1 MGNAKQNAKLKS
13 QNSKPMKKFL
23 VRIWPY
29 LVIVTIWFI
38 FSSPYFFKGL
48 VPFPSRYLV
57 TFFPPWSAQY
67 GMPVKNNAMPD
78 VITQIYP
85 WKKLTIESWKRGEI
99 PLWNPY
105 SFSGTPHAANYQ
117 TAVFSPINLLYF
129 VLPFLD
135 AWSISIL
142 LQPLLAGFFMY
153 FLLRCLV
160 RSQEASL
167 IGAIAF
173 MFCGFMVVW
182 MAYGTLAY
190 AAIWFPLALTS
201 VFRQCKKYS
210 WWNDILL
217 SVSIGLSF
225 LSGHFQISVY
235 VLGLTLFVICWKT
248 IESRRVSIGLH
259 LLFFTFV
266 GLILASPQLS
276 LSYDAYAASV
286 RGANVTK
293 GEIIPWQYIAT
304 FFAPDFY
311 GNPVT
316 RNDWYGHYAEW
327 AGFIGVVP
335 LILFLT
341 IIFRKKTKDEW
352 LFLSVALFSLLL
364 SYNTI
369 FSDMLFRLKIPV
381 LSTSAASRVIVITS
395 FSLTVLASFG
405 FDYLRKDVTKRAWIL
420 LSKTSLLVGFIIIA
434 LWLVAYKIKPF
445 PQEWQIIA
453 QRNIILPSLV
463 GVIGIGILYIG
474 RMNKHITKIAPYL
487 LILIVVF
494 DGYRFAS
501 KWMPLDERQ
510 FVYPQTET
518 LAYLQKIIGIDR
530 MFGNTGGEVAN
541 YFSLGSIEGYDA
553 LYQERYGRFISA
565 SSTGKIS
572 YAGRSVVLLGKS
584 GTNTQTVL
592 DILGVRYVLHRK
604 SDGRNVWAY
613 PVWNYPQYRFI
624 YEDEYYEVFENTG
637 AIPRATLVSSYQVK
651 TDEQEI
657 IDTLF
662 SENFDKKTSVVL
674 ENKPDIEP
682 AQGAGEVTIA
692 TYFPTRIELTT
703 HADTPKL
710 LVLTDVYDPGW
721 RAYVDNRETAVL
733 RANYDFRAVSVPS
746 GSHTV
751 TFLYRPKGFQVA
763 LVAASL
769 VLLVLGIGTI
779 KKIYE
784 NRHI

>member
-1 MGNAKQNAKLKS
+1 MWW
-13 QNSKPMKKFL
+13 KKY
-23 VRIWPY
+23 WPFI
-29 LVIVTIWFI
+29 VIVVVWFI
-38 FSSPYFFKGL
+38 FSSPYFLKGL
-48 VPFPSRYLV
+48 MPFASRSLV
-57 TFFPPWSAQY
+57 SFFPPWSASY
-67 GMPVKNNAMPD
+67 GMPIKNNAMPD

-85 WKKLTIESWKRGEI
+85 WKKLTIESWKQGEI

-105 SFSGTPHAANYQ
+105 SFSGTTHAANYQ
-117 TAVFSPINLLYF
+117 AAVFTPMN
-129 VLPFLD
+129 VLFFIFAMED
-135 AWSISIL
+135 AWSLLIL
-142 LQPLLAGFFMY
+142 LQPLLTGLFMY
-153 FLLRCLV
+153 IFL
-160 RSQEASL
+160 RSIDRSKEASV
-167 IGAIAF
+167 IGSVSF

-182 MAYGTLAY
+182 MAYGTLVY
-190 AAIWFPLALTS
+190 AALWLPLALTS
-201 VFRQCKKYS
+201 ICRQFKQTS
-210 WWNDILL
+210 WWNDVLL
-217 SVSIGLSF
+217 SVSIGFSF
-225 LSGHFQISVY
+225 LSGHFQISIY

-248 IESRRVSIGLH
+248 IESRRFSIGSN

-266 GLILASPQLS
+266 GLILASPQLA
-276 LSYDAYAASV
+276 LSYDAYVASV

-293 GEIIPWQYIAT
+293 GEIIPWQYVAT

-316 RNDWYGHYAEW
+316 RNDWFGHYAEW

-352 LFLSVALFSLLL
+352 LFLSAALISLLL

-369 FSDMLFRLKIPV
+369 FSDMLYRLKIPV

-395 FSLTVLASFG
+395 FSLIVLASFG
-405 FDYLRKDVTKRAWIL
+405 FDYLRKDLTKRAWII
-420 LSKTSLLVGFIIIA
+420 LSKTSLLVGFIMA
-434 LWLVAYKIKPF
+434 TLWLVAYKIKPF
-445 PQEWQIIA
+445 PLEWQIIS

-463 GVIGIGILYIG
+463 SVIGIGILFIC
-474 RMNKHITKIAPYL
+474 RINKHITKIAPYM

-494 DGYRFAS
+494 DGYRYAS
-501 KWMPLDERQ
+501 KWMPFDERQ
-510 FVYPQTET
+510 FVYPQTKT

-565 SSTGKIS
+565 ASTGKIS

-613 PVWNYPQYRFI
+613 PVWNYPQYRSI

-637 AIPRATLVSSYQVK
+637 AIPRANLVSSYQVK

-674 ENKPDIEP
+674 ENKPDIEL
-682 AQGAGEVTIA
+682 AQGVGEVTIA
-692 TYFPTRIELTT
+692 AYFPTRIELTT
-703 HADTPKL
+703 HADTTKL
-710 LVLTDVYDPGW
+710 LVLSDVYDRGW
-721 RAYVDNRETAVL
+721 RAYVDKSETAVL

-751 TFLYRPKGFQVA
+751 TFLYQPKGFQVA
-763 LVAASL
+763 LIATSL
-769 VLLVLGIGTI
+769 AILVLGIGTI

-784 NRHI
+784 DRHI